1 MKIERALMLQAVD
14 HEFDGMSETRTHEN
28 ESVVGHFNHK
38 DARQSILGP
47 RCGTLE
53 SDFIYRCTGSE

>member
-1 MKIERALMLQAVD
+1 MLQAVD